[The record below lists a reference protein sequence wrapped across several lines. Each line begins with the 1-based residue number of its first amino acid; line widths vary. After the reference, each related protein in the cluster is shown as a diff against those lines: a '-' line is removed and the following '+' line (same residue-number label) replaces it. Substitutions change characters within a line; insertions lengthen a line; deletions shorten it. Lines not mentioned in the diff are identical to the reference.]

1 MIQFYFLAVISLLAP
16 GWLQEDSS
24 QRCIEWPL
32 NSSIWDRIFLQREY
46 KYSLGCAYYLIL
58 SLCSKLNLSMCNCVF
73 VKFKLASCHELQL
86 WGRQIEGFI
95 RESTIQTSLL
105 PSRVHAF
112 GRVLPSVNTDLP
124 HGPVLRVKRGAS
136 KRDILKNVY
145 VVVVVFF
152 FFLFGVIAIGER
164 VKWWLKKSHSEWSEN
179 RLPESRSAWG
189 EGLCGSVVGGLWGG
203 EESGSGD
210 GLPAPLWPIHSPGD
224 LLTLFLCQFLQ
235 TSDYV

>member
-1 MIQFYFLAVISLLAP
+1 MHSSCFKVYSCSQIWGQKACRKKCFLKQINSLKGNCSSKNINIYFNIYLCNVIQFYFLAVISLLAP

-152 FFLFGVIAIGER
+152 FF
-164 VKWWLKKSHSEWSEN
+164 
-179 RLPESRSAWG
+179 
-189 EGLCGSVVGGLWGG
+189 
-203 EESGSGD
+203 
-210 GLPAPLWPIHSPGD
+210 
-224 LLTLFLCQFLQ
+224 FL
-235 TSDYV
+235 V